1 MNLIMD
7 KFFVPMKCPCCG
19 ETTFIVCNKDGELL
33 DVINSDPCVEYL
45 NEKKKTEK
53 KDS

>member
-7 KFFVPMKCPCCG
+7 MFFVPMKCPCCG
-19 ETTFIVCNKDGELL
+19 ETTFIVCNKDGEIL
-33 DVINSDPCVEYL
+33 DVIENDICKEHL
-45 NEKKKTEK
+45 DAEKKAQK